1 MLKQLTI
8 ESDITNL
15 NMVENA
21 IDSLTNEIGISQD
34 NYGKILVAVLEAVN
48 NAIIHGNKADS
59 KKTVEIDFWVK
70 KKDLNISVT
79 DKGKGFKPA
88 EEDEGKG
95 FKPKEI
101 PDPTK
106 PENIEAINGRGIF
119 LMSKLA
125 DAIEFNKRGNSVTMI
140 FKNITP

>member
-1 MLKQLTI
+1 MLKQLKI

-48 NAIIHGNKADS
+48 NAIIHGNKADL

-70 KKDLNISVT
+70 RKDLNISVT
-79 DKGKGFKPA
+79 DEGKGFKPA
-88 EEDEGKG
+88 EV
-95 FKPKEI
+95 
-101 PDPTK
+101 PDPTR
-106 PENIEAINGRGIF
+106 PGNIEAINGRGIF
-119 LMSKLA
+119 LMSRLA
-125 DAIEFNKRGNSVTMI
+125 DEIEFNKKGNSVTMI
-140 FKNITP
+140 FKNIAP

>member
-1 MLKQLTI
+1 MVKQLKI

-15 NMVENA
+15 NVVENA

-48 NAIIHGNKADS
+48 NAIVHGNKADLN
-59 KKTVEIDFWVK
+59 KMVEIDFWVRR
-70 KKDLNISVT
+70 KDLNITVT
-79 DKGKGFKPA
+79 DEGKGFKPA
-88 EEDEGKG
+88 EV
-95 FKPKEI
+95 

-106 PENIEAINGRGIF
+106 QDNIEAINGRGIF
-119 LMSKLA
+119 LMSRLA
-125 DAIEFNKRGNSVTMI
+125 DEIEFNKKGNSVTMI

>member
-1 MLKQLTI
+1 MLKQLKI

-48 NAIIHGNKADS
+48 NAIVHGNKADL

-70 KKDLNISVT
+70 RKDLNISVT
-79 DKGKGFKPA
+79 DEGKGFKPA
-88 EEDEGKG
+88 EV
-95 FKPKEI
+95 
-101 PDPTK
+101 PDPTR

-119 LMSKLA
+119 LMSRLA
-125 DAIEFNKRGNSVTMI
+125 DEIEFNKKGNSVTMI
-140 FKNITP
+140 FKNIAP

>member
-88 EEDEGKG
+88 EV
-95 FKPKEI
+95 